1 MEGERWFTLT
11 RREYQDAESLIQ
23 ETLTPGGIRNLRVG
37 KHLKKKLLEKYN
49 LVDVLDLLI
58 AEDADEDVMKF
69 LYSYLHKNELLTR
82 D

>member
-1 MEGERWFTLT
+1 MQSPLF
-11 RREYQDAESLIQ
+11 RRHS
-23 ETLTPGGIRNLRVG
+23 PGGIRNLRVG